1 MAIQTGPVFLRGRYG
16 NICAYWC
23 SGQWRFRQVSSLTGK
38 RVKTSRRFVNTM
50 VYAEV
55 LKRASRIASQV
66 YAGLPAHWKQFWMYR
81 LFVGEAMGMLKEGKA
96 DKEALQVLWERYA
109 AEFAAGYEE
118 EAAFVHTDV
127 NYIIKNKRRPVP
139 HAPIPG
145 LQKSIWRI
153 YPEMPK
159 QLLLQ
164 RIRHRKKRAISR
176 DYEELL
182 E

>member
-1 MAIQTGPVFLRGRYG
+1 
-16 NICAYWC
+16 
-23 SGQWRFRQVSSLTGK
+23 VSSLTGK
-38 RVKTSRRFVNTM
+38 RVKTSKRFVNTM
-50 VYAEV
+50 AYAEL

-81 LFVGEAMGMLKEGKA
+81 SFVGEAMEMLKEGKT
-96 DKEALQVLWERYA
+96 DKEAFQVLWERYA
-109 AEFAAGYEE
+109 AEFTAGYEE
-118 EAAFVHTDV
+118 ETAFVHTDV
-127 NYIIKNKRRPVP
+127 GYIIKNKRRPGP

-153 YPEMPK
+153 YAGIPK
-159 QLLLQ
+159 QPLLQ
-164 RIRHRKKRAISR
+164 RMRHRKKHTISR